1 MRVIMEL
8 CDEHRLLEQQA
19 SELLRVTGA
28 MPPDPAAAAALRWQL
43 AQALFEHC
51 SREDRLIYDRLM
63 ASGDAPAIAASWHY
77 RCEHGTM
84 ARDFAGYIAEW
95 PVGRIR
101 FEWPLFGAETE
112 RMMERLARRIER
124 EEAVL
129 YPHAERVIMRRA
141 A

>member
-1 MRVIMEL
+1 MQVIMEL
-8 CDEHRLLEQQA
+8 CEEHRRLERRA
-19 SELLRVTGA
+19 SALVQMVGA
-28 MPPDPAAAAALRWQL
+28 ASSDPVAAAALRWRL

-51 SREDRLIYDRLM
+51 AREDRAIYDRLM

-84 ARDFAGYIAEW
+84 VRDFAGYIAEW
-95 PVGRIR
+95 PVGRIGR
-101 FEWPLFGAETE
+101 EWPQFRADTET
-112 RMMERLARRIER
+112 MMDRLARRIER

-129 YPHAERVIMRRA
+129 YPHAERVMMRRA